1 MPQTNKL
8 AVFTLS
14 NASDLYILL
23 GFRARDLTHAEKI
36 EIVLELEH
44 SIKHATEKHI
54 HLVWGQGSRSALT
67 IWSEAAT
74 EQTITSD
81 SIPKFLNSTKFE
93 QHPLPDH
100 LYMRMKEKAQ
110 FTVFH
115 DEAYYL
121 SMLQMP
127 HR

>member
-1 MPQTNKL
+1 MSQNK
-8 AVFTLS
+8 ASVFTLS

-67 IWSEAAT
+67 IWSEAIT
-74 EQTITSD
+74 EQTIAFD
-81 SIPKFLNSTKFE
+81 SISRFFNSTKFE
-93 QHPLPDH
+93 QHPLPNH
-100 LYMRMKEKAQ
+100 LYMRMEEKVQ

-115 DEAYYL
+115 DETYFL
-121 SMLQMP
+121 SMLGMP